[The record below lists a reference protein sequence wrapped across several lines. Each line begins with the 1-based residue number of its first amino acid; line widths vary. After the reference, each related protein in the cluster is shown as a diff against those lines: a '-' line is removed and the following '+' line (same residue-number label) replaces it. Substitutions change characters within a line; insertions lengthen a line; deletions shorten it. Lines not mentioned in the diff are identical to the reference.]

1 MIFTGSGKDS
11 VTLTGD
17 PSVTSTTKVTTV
29 ALGQG
34 DDKLLNSTV
43 SATTFTGA
51 TFDGG
56 EGNDTVA
63 ASLLTVGNASKFT
76 NFETLGLDKGNG
88 TSTDISVLSGITGLS
103 LLSATSGATAT
114 YTSVT
119 PAKALTVGATT
130 GGGTTVIDFGSTVS
144 GSSDAY
150 TVTFAATGATTVA
163 GRSAVNAGTL
173 SIEGIEAVTLVSG
186 GSGYTANSVV
196 LKNANARTL
205 TISGDQSTTVDFNTA
220 FGADNVASTSSSGVS
235 LIDASALTGSL
246 TLNVANVKNA
256 YAGITVKGGSNADN
270 ITLTTETG
278 SGTAGY
284 TVIAGD
290 GNDTITTANEASTL
304 TGGLGNDTF
313 DVTATKSGV
322 ASASG
327 ADSAL
332 RITTITDFASGDTI
346 KMGNTTVATS
356 GKASVTTATSLTNAV
371 DLALVG
377 VAQNAA
383 AWFVYGSDTYVV
395 VEGDAQDGLSAN
407 DMIVKLTGVTS
418 DLAWTST
425 ASGLIGAA

>member
-1 MIFTGSGKDS
+1 
-11 VTLTGD
+11 
-17 PSVTSTTKVTTV
+17 
-29 ALGQG
+29 
-34 DDKLLNSTV
+34 
-43 SATTFTGA
+43 
-51 TFDGG
+51 
-56 EGNDTVA
+56 
-63 ASLLTVGNASKFT
+63 
-76 NFETLGLDKGNG
+76 
-88 TSTDISVLSGITGLS
+88 
-103 LLSATSGATAT
+103 LSAASGATAT

-186 GSGYTANSVV
+186 GSGYASNSVV
-196 LKNANARTL
+196 LKNATARTL
-205 TISGDQSTTVDFNTA
+205 TITGDQSTTIDFNTA
-220 FGADNVASTSSSGVS
+220 FGADNVASTSSAGVS
-235 LIDASALTGSL
+235 MIDASALTGSL

-346 KMGNTTVATS
+346 KMGTTTVATS

-377 VAQNAA
+377 VAQGAA

-395 VEGDAQDGLSAN
+395 VEGDAQDGLSAS